1 MLVPAV
7 VIAVSAWWL
16 LTGLA
21 LLLVHQPPK
30 VAHYGFIIHSIFTL
44 ATWLCVPLNVA
55 STSPIAVAG
64 GFLLGLII
72 WGWLELSY
80 LLGYVSGPNH
90 TVYRGGPS
98 TWRRFKGAL
107 ATTIYHE
114 ATVVA
119 SVALLATISVNQPNQ
134 TAFYTVTVLC
144 LMRWS
149 AKLNLFFG
157 VRAFNDRW
165 LPEHLHY
172 LSSYL
177 RIGKSSLLL
186 PASAALGFFITFK
199 IYEHAGQSS
208 MPSYQLSLYL
218 VASLMLL
225 ASIEHIFLLFP
236 VNEAALWRWAKQD
249 TAEIRVVKRE
259 N

>member
-21 LLLVHQPPK
+21 LLLVHQPK
-30 VAHYGFIIHSIFTL
+30 TIAHRGFIGHSVLTL
-44 ATWLCVPLNVA
+44 VAWLCMPLNVV
-55 STSPIAVAG
+55 STSPIGVAG
-64 GFLLGLII
+64 GFLLGLVI

-90 TVYRGGPS
+90 QVYRGGPS

-114 ATVVA
+114 AAVVA
-119 SVALLATISVNQPNQ
+119 CVAMLAVMSVDQPNQ
-134 TAFYTVTVLC
+134 TAFFTVTVLC
-144 LMRWS
+144 VMRWS

-157 VRAFNDRW
+157 VREFNDRW
-165 LPEHLHY
+165 LPNHLRY
-172 LSSYL
+172 LTSYL
-177 RIGKSSLLL
+177 RIGKSSALL
-186 PASAALGFFITFK
+186 PASAILGFLVTYE
-199 IYEHAGQSS
+199 IYALADQVNVIA
-208 MPSYQLSLYL
+208 YQLSLYL

-236 VNEAALWRWAKQD
+236 VNEAALWRWAKRDD
-249 TAEIRVVKRE
+249 TETRVVRNE

>member
-1 MLVPAV
+1 MLVPAI

-21 LLLVHQPPK
+21 LLVVHQSKK
-30 VAHYGFIIHSIFTL
+30 VAHRGFITHSIFTL
-44 ATWLCVPLNVA
+44 VAWLCVPSNAA
-55 STSPIAVAG
+55 STSPIAVAA
-64 GFLLGLII
+64 GFLVGLVI

-80 LLGYVSGPNH
+80 LLGYVNGPNH
-90 TVYRGGPS
+90 SVYRGGAS
-98 TWRRFKGAL
+98 TWVRFKGAL

-114 ATVVA
+114 AAVVA
-119 SVALLATISVNQPNQ
+119 FVAFLAAISINQPNR

-165 LPEHLHY
+165 LPDHLHY

-177 RIGKSSLLL
+177 RLGKASLLL
-186 PASAALGFFITFK
+186 PLSTLLGFFVTFK
-199 IYEHAGQSS
+199 IYELASAADVL
-208 MPSYQLSLYL
+208 SYQLSLYL

-225 ASIEHIFLLFP
+225 ASVEHIFLLFP
-236 VNEAALWRWAKQD
+236 LNEAVLWRWAKRD
-249 TAEIRVVKRE
+249 VAEIRVVRQE

>member
-1 MLVPAV
+1 MLVPAI

-21 LLLVHQPPK
+21 LLLVHQAPK
-30 VAHYGFIIHSIFTL
+30 VAHYGFITHSIFTL
-44 ATWLCVPLNVA
+44 AAWLCAPLNA
-55 STSPIAVAG
+55 GSTSSIAVAA

-90 TVYRGGPS
+90 RVYCGGPS
-98 TWRRFKGAL
+98 TWLRFKGAL

-119 SVALLATISVNQPNQ
+119 SVALLAIISAGQPNR

-165 LPEHLHY
+165 LPNHLHY
-172 LSSYL
+172 LTSYL
-177 RIGKSSLLL
+177 RVGKSSLLL
-186 PASAALGFFITFK
+186 PVSTALGFIVTFK
-199 IYEHAGQSS
+199 IFELAGQSNA
-208 MPSYQLSLYL
+208 PSYQLSLYL

-249 TAEIRVVKRE
+249 TSEIRVVKRE
-259 N
+259 S